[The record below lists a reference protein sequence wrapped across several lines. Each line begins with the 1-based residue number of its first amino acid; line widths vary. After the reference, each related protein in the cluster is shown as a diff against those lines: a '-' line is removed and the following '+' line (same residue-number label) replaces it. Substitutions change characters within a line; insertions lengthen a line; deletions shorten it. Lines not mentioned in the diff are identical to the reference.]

1 MSAVM
6 TYDWRNRSWGPGSR
20 GETQLPD
27 RVLQSAVGV
36 TAWLTP
42 AKVLA
47 AGIAEA
53 APTDSNAAGWANLF
67 SAVLNIAD
75 YACVFGIMFC
85 GALWMTGKRS
95 EAIERFIG
103 VGMGYIIIRKAW
115 EIMVFLRSL

>member
-1 MSAVM
+1 MTAVM
-6 TYDWRNRSWGPGSR
+6 TYDWRNRSWGPVSR
-20 GETQLPD
+20 GETQGLG
-27 RVLQSAVGV
+27 RVLQSAVAA
-36 TAWLTP
+36 TAWLSP
-42 AKVLA
+42 AKALA
-47 AGIAEA
+47 AGIAEV
-53 APTDSNAAGWANLF
+53 APPDSIAAGWANLF

-115 EIMVFLRSL
+115 GIMGFLRSL